1 MAVDFKHRK
10 KQVGQLTTEI
20 GVYVL
25 ADLDNVPIY
34 VGQSV
39 DGIRKRVQRHLTSA
53 RSDIIANRQV
63 DVWEIAYV
71 WEYPLEDRTQI
82 GPVEAALYHRFNPQS
97 RLMNGTVPAMPEEG
111 FAVPEPHNM
120 VQVLPEDDRL
130 ERLELE
136 LRLPRQAKQYADII
150 GHFLAVK
157 NSKEI
162 SRAMDAHFERLSR
175 YHAVMLGLETD
186 ADK

>member
-1 MAVDFKHRK
+1 MAVDFNFRK
-10 KQVGQLTTEI
+10 ERVSKLTSSI
-20 GVYVL
+20 GVYIL
-25 ADLDNVPIY
+25 ADLDNIPLY

-39 DGIRKRVQRHLTSA
+39 DGIRQRVQRHLTSA

-71 WEYPLEDRTQI
+71 WEYPLEDRKQI
-82 GPVEAALYHRFNPQS
+82 GPTESILYHNFNPTS
-97 RLMNGTVPAMPEEG
+97 RLMNGTVPPLPEKGMMAPNPENIVQVMPES
-111 FAVPEPHNM
+111 
-120 VQVLPEDDRL
+120 DRL

-162 SRAMDAHFERLSR
+162 RRAMDAHFERLTR
-175 YHAVMLGLETD
+175 YHAIMLGLDTGE
-186 ADK
+186 